1 MALGRSRNDGHRNL
15 CALLFQR
22 GLPVVEQFTSP
33 RAWAFVLLAMQ
44 EYLRSFSG
52 DRMVNQLRDLLT
64 TRLLELFQANSSKE
78 WQWFETIATYDNAK
92 LSHAMILSGHW
103 TSRGEVFQAGLQSLR
118 WLVEAQRA
126 KAGHFAPIG
135 SNGFWKRGGERA
147 RFDQQPVEA
156 YATISAC
163 LEAFALT
170 HDEYWKRALRRCFEW
185 FLGRND
191 LGESLYDS
199 STGGCRDA
207 LHQDRVSQNQGAESS
222 LAFYLSLADMTQAE
236 TAPDLKIPSH
246 KVG

>member
-1 MALGRSRNDGHRNL
+1 
-15 CALLFQR
+15 
-22 GLPVVEQFTSP
+22 
-33 RAWAFVLLAMQ
+33 MQ

-52 DRMVNQLRDLLT
+52 DRLVNQLRDLLT
-64 TRLLELFQANSSKE
+64 TRLLELFQANSSEE
-78 WQWFETIATYDNAK
+78 WQWFEPVATYDNAK

-103 TSRGEVFQAGLQSLR
+103 TSRGEVFQAGLKSLR
-118 WLVEAQRA
+118 WLVESQRA

-135 SNGFWKRGGERA
+135 SNGFWKLGGERA

-170 HDEYWKRALRRCFEW
+170 HDDYWKRASRRCFEW

-222 LAFYLSLADMTQAE
+222 LAFYLSLAEMTQAE
-236 TAPDLKIPSH
+236 AAPQLKIPSH
-246 KVG
+246 KAG

>member
-1 MALGRSRNDGHRNL
+1 
-15 CALLFQR
+15 
-22 GLPVVEQFTSP
+22 
-33 RAWAFVLLAMQ
+33 
-44 EYLRSFSG
+44 
-52 DRMVNQLRDLLT
+52 
-64 TRLLELFQANSSKE
+64 
-78 WQWFETIATYDNAK
+78 
-92 LSHAMILSGHW
+92 MIHCKT
-103 TSRGEVFQAGLQSLR
+103 TSRTSGNVSR
-118 WLVEAQRA
+118 
-126 KAGHFAPIG
+126 FAPIG
-135 SNGFWKRGGERA
+135 SNGFWKRGGKRA

-170 HDEYWKRALRRCFEW
+170 HDEYWKRASRRCFEW

-222 LAFYLSLADMTQAE
+222 LAFYLSLAEMTQAE